1 MSAREEELLLALKRD
16 VPRNL
21 IIILLENLNS
31 DSGDVVRC
39 AIKHLLEDI
48 GTRFSDMIGA
58 IKIKFLD
65 KPRLKDLPIYYD
77 RRSSTIF
84 VNSVLLAKDLLLYYS
99 CASVDPIDVLF
110 YVFMHEYGHHQIN
123 MMGIKPMD
131 IDSRVYYVIYFKF
144 EDFVIS
150 RFLRKGVYRN
160 IESKILSFN
169 ALRSLES
176 LSMGIINS
184 LFEWHISYLARS
196 MVTRLMSNIAT
207 VALASAL
214 GYLNLYSVD
223 VSVPGRIM
231 NIIEVIEF
239 NMRQVSENRIEA
251 IPDLAYRTCY
261 ECYKNL

>member
-1 MSAREEELLLALKRD
+1 
-16 VPRNL
+16 
-21 IIILLENLNS
+21 
-31 DSGDVVRC
+31 
-39 AIKHLLEDI
+39 
-48 GTRFSDMIGA
+48 
-58 IKIKFLD
+58 
-65 KPRLKDLPIYYD
+65 
-77 RRSSTIF
+77 
-84 VNSVLLAKDLLLYYS
+84 
-99 CASVDPIDVLF
+99 
-110 YVFMHEYGHHQIN
+110 
-123 MMGIKPMD
+123 MD

-176 LSMGIINS
+176 LSMGIIDS